1 MAQFGQLLKHWLC
14 KVKSDLVMEKNWV
27 QSVNQCWFQALQFLV
42 LLIDLL
48 SILLRCDDFIGIQKA
63 VADQTGRR
71 PPNND
76 HDLSLVQVWLWDM
89 LWSFSQPNH

>member
-1 MAQFGQLLKHWLC
+1 VAQFGQLLKHWLC
-14 KVKSDLVMEKNWV
+14 KVKLDLVMEKNWV

-42 LLIDLL
+42 LLIALL

-63 VADQTGRR
+63 VADQTGCR

-76 HDLSLVQVWLWDM
+76 HELSSVQVWLWDM
-89 LWSFSQPNH
+89 LWSFS